1 MAAYKSS
8 PRPTFAGATHIPYA
22 GVTRFLWGDETAGFV
37 DDWIY
42 ASTDKIH
49 QLVFGLP
56 PHGAFRHSK
65 DRPTVFG
72 ADEVLYVLEGT
83 LGSANPETGEI
94 YVAQAGE
101 AIFFR
106 KNTWHHGF
114 SLTGE
119 PLRVLEYFAPPPS
132 TGTSGPYARTRPY
145 VEQSRYQHSEFIG
158 RWPMDASEHKKSATM
173 RVMRDSDLLWELDGK
188 DQGVLTGLYAAT
200 EHLTV
205 GRTTV
210 TPGRASSLQAHG
222 GDECLYLLS
231 GTLNILVPEKD
242 AQTWFEIHPK
252 DGFFIPAGEKHQ
264 YWNMGKELAVF
275 VFGVAPHYQAKP

>member
-1 MAAYKSS
+1 MAYKSS
-8 PRPTFAGATHIPYA
+8 PRPTFSGATHIPYS
-22 GVTRFLWGDETAGFV
+22 GVTRFLWGDEQSGFV

-56 PHGAFRHSK
+56 PRGAFRHSK

-83 LGSANPETGEI
+83 LGSANPETGEVH
-94 YVAQAGE
+94 VAKAGE

-114 SLTGE
+114 SLSDE

-145 VEQSRYQHSEFIG
+145 VEQSKYRQSEFIG
-158 RWPMDASEHKKSATM
+158 RWPMAAEERRQSGTM
-173 RVMRDSDLLWELDGK
+173 RVMRDADLLWELDGK
-188 DQGVLTGLYAAT
+188 DQGMLTGLYAAT
-200 EHLTV
+200 EHLTA
-205 GRTTV
+205 GRSSV
-210 TPGRASSLQAHG
+210 APGRASSLQAHA

-231 GTLNILVPEKD
+231 GTLNVLVPEQD
-242 AQTWFEIHPK
+242 GQTWFEIHPK
-252 DGFFIPAGEKHQ
+252 DGFFVPAGVKHQ
-264 YWNMGKELAVF
+264 YWNMGREPADF
-275 VFGVAPHYQAKP
+275 VFGVAPHYRVES

>member
-1 MAAYKSS
+1 MAYKSS
-8 PRPTFAGATHIPYA
+8 PRPTFTGAAHIPYSS
-22 GVTRFLWGDETAGFV
+22 VTRFLWGDEEAGFV

-56 PHGAFRHSK
+56 PRGAFRHSK

-83 LGSANPETGEI
+83 LGSANPETGEVH
-94 YVAQAGE
+94 VAKAGE

-114 SLTGE
+114 SLSDE

-145 VEQSRYQHSEFIG
+145 VEQSKYQQSEFID
-158 RWPMDASEHKKSATM
+158 RWPMAADERRQAATM
-173 RVMRDSDLLWELDGK
+173 RVMRDADLLWELDGK

-200 EHLTV
+200 EHLTS
-205 GRTTV
+205 GRTSV
-210 TPGRASSLQAHG
+210 APGRASSLQAHG

-231 GTLNILVPEKD
+231 GVLNVLVPEKD
-242 AQTWFEIHPK
+242 GQTWFEIHPK
-252 DGFFIPAGEKHQ
+252 DGFFVPAGEKHQ
-264 YWNMGKELAVF
+264 YWNMGKEPAEF
-275 VFGVAPHYQAKP
+275 VFGIAPHYQVRP

>member
-1 MAAYKSS
+1 MAYKSS
-8 PRPTFAGATHIPYA
+8 PRPTFSGATHIPYS
-22 GVTRFLWGDETAGFV
+22 GVTRFLWGDEEAGFV

-56 PHGAFRHSK
+56 PRGAFRHSK

-83 LGSANPETGEI
+83 LGSANPETGEVH
-94 YVAQAGE
+94 VAKAGE

-114 SLTGE
+114 SLSDE

-145 VEQSRYQHSEFIG
+145 VEQSKYRQSEFIG
-158 RWPMDASEHKKSATM
+158 RWPMAAEERRQAATM
-173 RVMRDSDLLWELDGK
+173 RVMRDADLLWELDGK
-188 DQGVLTGLYAAT
+188 EQGVLTGLYAAT
-200 EHLTV
+200 EHLTA
-205 GRTTV
+205 GRTSV
-210 TPGRASSLQAHG
+210 APGRASSFEIHG

-231 GTLNILVPEKD
+231 GTLNVLVPEQD
-242 AQTWFEIHPK
+242 GQTWFEIHPK
-252 DGFFIPAGEKHQ
+252 DGFFVPAGVKHQ
-264 YWNMGKELAVF
+264 YWNMGKEPAEF
-275 VFGVAPHYQAKP
+275 VFGVAPHYQVKP

>member
-1 MAAYKSS
+1 MAYKSS
-8 PRPTFAGATHIPYA
+8 PRPSFSAATHIPYS
-22 GVTRFLWGDETAGFV
+22 GVTRFLWGDEAAGFV

-56 PHGAFRHSK
+56 AYGAFRHSK

-83 LGSANPETGEI
+83 LGAANPETGEVH
-94 YVAQAGE
+94 VAQAGE
-101 AIFFR
+101 AVFFR

-114 SLTGE
+114 SLSAE
-119 PLRVLEYFAPPPS
+119 PLRVLEYFAPPPA

-145 VEQSRYQHSEFIG
+145 VETSKYQQSGFIG
-158 RWPMDASEHKKSATM
+158 RWPMASAEERQSASL
-173 RVMRDSDLLWELDGK
+173 RVMRDADLLWELDGK
-188 DQGVLTGLYAAT
+188 DQGVLTGLYASS

-205 GRTTV
+205 GRSTV
-210 TPGRASSLQAHG
+210 IPGRASSLHSHS

-231 GTLNILVPEKD
+231 GTLNVLVPEQD
-242 AQTWFEIHPK
+242 GQTWFEIHPK
-252 DGFFIPAGEKHQ
+252 DGFFLPAGTKHQ
-264 YWNMGKELAVF
+264 YWNMGKDPAVF
-275 VFGVAPHYQAKP
+275 VFGVAPLYGAPA